1 MRTIDDECVVL
12 EVSTYN
18 KLLRESLKA
27 NCVIDSL
34 FNNATLDL
42 DGSGVF
48 IRSIDVTSVL
58 ELMYPERFKSCVDHL
73 NIKKI
78 PQESSS
84 DK

>member
-1 MRTIDDECVVL
+1 MKIIDDECVVL

-34 FNNATLDL
+34 FNNVVLNI
-42 DGSGVF
+42 DGSGLF
-48 IRSIDVTSVL
+48 IGSNDVTSVL
-58 ELMYPERFKSCVDHL
+58 ELVYPERFESCITRL
-73 NIKKI
+73 NTTKVS
-78 PQESSS
+78 EDNSS